1 MKYQIMLGILFTLLA
16 KRKVSA
22 GYLASRYDVSVRSVY
37 RYIDEMTVAG
47 IPIDVA
53 RGSQGGIYISDAFKL
68 PKGLMTKEE
77 YGRAIDAMLAMNEQL
92 SDPVL
97 ASAIA
102 KLSAQVKS
110 EQKDLTLSGN
120 ILVDSGTWGDTQRF
134 SEKLALVER
143 AVEEK
148 EALDIDY
155 ISREGERTQRRIL
168 PHLLVYK
175 QNIWYVY
182 AFCRK
187 REAFRLF
194 KLGRMRSLLRTG
206 EYFEALPFR
215 REDIIRFLEEKGVGL
230 YDTACA
236 VRRTKNT
243 ASDKDLEIVTP
254 TDLDALLRR
263 IPSCVA
269 VVTTGQ
275 KATDVF
281 TSHFDMRQPKVGTS
295 AEFTFDGRPMRLY
308 RMPSSSRA
316 YPMKVEA
323 KAGYYEKMFVETGLK
338 D

>member
-1 MKYQIMLGILFTLLA
+1 MLGILFTLLA

-22 GYLASRYDVSVRSVY
+22 GYLASRYEVSVRTIY

-92 SDPVL
+92 ADPVL
-97 ASAIA
+97 ASAIS

-143 AVEEK
+143 AVEER

-206 EYFEALPFR
+206 EIFEAIPFR
-215 REDIIRFLEEKGVGL
+215 REDIPLNFWHDDENTVQATFRISPETLPFAEEWLGIENIVHRDFGYFAEVSL
-230 YDTACA
+230 PDDDTLLGKILSAGA
-236 VRRTKNT
+236 GFQVISPHSLARRVEEAAKKI
-243 ASDKDLEIVTP
+243 ADSYVFPAEPDSD
-254 TDLDALLRR
+254 
-263 IPSCVA
+263 
-269 VVTTGQ
+269 
-275 KATDVF
+275 
-281 TSHFDMRQPKVGTS
+281 
-295 AEFTFDGRPMRLY
+295 
-308 RMPSSSRA
+308 
-316 YPMKVEA
+316 
-323 KAGYYEKMFVETGLK
+323 
-338 D
+338 